1 MKKVVNKGAIKKV
14 ILALV
19 IAITMNFA
27 CPIYSQA
34 DIGGILFDPISSL
47 VTSIGDVIL
56 SALQYLLYDGKFDV
70 TGASSNIFGGAGDL
84 ANVIAKYPDM
94 KFDTS
99 KTQPIVID
107 KEKFKGNL
115 VDLIVSAF
123 GGDTYVIP
131 TIQYSIDNIFAGKI
145 PAFDINFISPKDY
158 GSADMNEK
166 SVSYQTSNTV
176 AKWYNAIRNL
186 SVIGLLSVLVY
197 SGIRILISSS
207 VDDRAKYKQR
217 IFDWL
222 VAMCLI
228 FFIHYIMLFTI
239 TMVDVLNGAI
249 GGATSSIPVRIV
261 DGSSTEAEFNTNL
274 MGLVRIQVQY
284 NDFTSQVTF
293 LIFYIGLLVYTVK
306 FTWVYMK
313 RLITLMFLTIIAP
326 LVAMTYPIDKMND
339 GKAQAFNTWLK
350 EYIFTA
356 LIQPFHLIIYSVL
369 VGSAIEIVKVN
380 PIYAIMVV
388 AFMGPAEKLLR
399 KFFGFDKASTPGA
412 LSQAGNMLGGA
423 AAWNMIKKGA
433 GMIAGKKA
441 PGGGGNG
448 GSRNVRTRGGSPVE
462 NADAPSGYDAF
473 AESGNNQIPAMANS
487 VNNNEQEAP
496 QTTAQAMA
504 DVYDEGF
511 GTSDWDPQVSDAM
524 NREAYADSN
533 EGMRYSADEYA
544 QILRDSGYEEDEIK
558 QMVSDAYG
566 SQDEEEDTNERN
578 RRRSFLRTAGAI
590 ALAPA
595 RGVGRSIK
603 NSFNRNF
610 AHGRWKRTLGRG
622 AVRVARFAGRVA
634 VAGTAGVIGAGLG
647 VAGDDL
653 EDVLKLGGTATALGY
668 SMAPSLGRRIANTDV
683 AQSIS
688 LETQRAIYGSD
699 NAAAMARQERELRD
713 SGELR
718 DFAQE
723 TFIGK
728 DGNQPT
734 GSELNEL
741 EDRAIGHYNNGFTD
755 TGDIKKVMKLEDKMI
770 KEMQSNLP
778 EQDRNDEKQQQKMK
792 ERAKEMSETIGKI
805 AKDITPGKLSD
816 QKYVDGKLKEFE
828 RGIKKSNP
836 NLSDAEVKGNASQMM
851 NYVMQYYK
859 KP

>member
-274 MGLVRIQVQY
+274 MGLVRLQVQY

-339 GKAQAFNTWLK
+339 GKAQAFNAWLK

-380 PIYAIMVV
+380 PIYAIMVI

-504 DVYDEGF
+504 DVYDEGS
-511 GTSDWDPQVSDAM
+511 GTSDRDPQ
-524 NREAYADSN
+524 
-533 EGMRYSADEYA
+533 
-544 QILRDSGYEEDEIK
+544 
-558 QMVSDAYG
+558 VSDAYG

-578 RRRSFLRTAGAI
+578 KRSFLRTAGAI

-622 AVRVARFAGRVA
+622 AVRVARFAGRAA
-634 VAGTAGVIGAGLG
+634 VAGATGVIGVGLG

-723 TFIGK
+723 TFVGK

>member
-56 SALQYLLYDGKFDV
+56 SALQYFLYDGKFDV

-115 VDLIVSAF
+115 VDLIVSVF

-166 SVSYQTSNTV
+166 SVSYQISNTV

-274 MGLVRIQVQY
+274 MGLVRLQVQY

-339 GKAQAFNTWLK
+339 GKAQAFNAWLK

-448 GSRNVRTRGGSPVE
+448 GNGNVRTRSGSPVE

-473 AESGNNQIPAMANS
+473 ATAAGAQALESGDNESQGDNS
-487 VNNNEQEAP
+487 EDDRRFRMGDDGDGEQTSSNGTDTGREVHSTEGEGSGT
-496 QTTAQAMA
+496 QEGTDTRTGSIS
-504 DVYDEGF
+504 DGEDEGDE
-511 GTSDWDPQVSDAM
+511 TST
-524 NREAYADSN
+524 NRRSI
-533 EGMRYSADEYA
+533 A
-544 QILRDSGYEEDEIK
+544 QIAKD
-558 QMVSDAYG
+558 
-566 SQDEEEDTNERN
+566 
-578 RRRSFLRTAGAI
+578 I

-610 AHGRWKRTLGRG
+610 AHGRWKRTLVRG
-622 AVRVARFAGRVA
+622 AGRVARFAGRAA
-634 VAGTAGVIGAGLG
+634 VAGTAGIIGAGLG

-653 EDVLKLGGTATALGY
+653 EDVLTLGGTATALGY

-723 TFIGK
+723 TFVGE

-778 EQDRNDEKQQQKMK
+778 EQDRNDKKQQQKMK
-792 ERAKEMSETIGKI
+792 EKAKAMSETIGKI

>member
-47 VTSIGDVIL
+47 ITSIGDVIL
-56 SALQYLLYDGKFDV
+56 SALQYFLYDGKFDV

-166 SVSYQTSNTV
+166 SVSYQISNTV

-274 MGLVRIQVQY
+274 MGLVRLQVQY

-339 GKAQAFNTWLK
+339 GKAQAFNAWLK

-380 PIYAIMVV
+380 PIYAIMVI

-511 GTSDWDPQVSDAM
+511 GTSDWDPQV
-524 NREAYADSN
+524 
-533 EGMRYSADEYA
+533 
-544 QILRDSGYEEDEIK
+544 I
-558 QMVSDAYG
+558 DAYG

-578 RRRSFLRTAGAI
+578 KRSFLRTAGAI

-622 AVRVARFAGRVA
+622 AVRVARFAGRAA
-634 VAGTAGVIGAGLG
+634 VAGATGVIGVGLG

-723 TFIGK
+723 TFVGK